1 MTRVALLDYGYGNLR
16 SVAKALERVGG
27 SVDIVSNLDGVAADG
42 IVVPGQGAFGTCR
55 AGLERSGS
63 FEPLRAWIA
72 AGRPYLG
79 ICLGLQ
85 ILFDGSDESP
95 SVPGFG
101 IVPGRIVRL
110 PSTVKVP
117 HIGWNDVTVA
127 TASRGRG
134 IFGAVEDGSYFYF
147 DHSYVPA
154 RDAAPGWAA
163 ATTEYGAT
171 FTCAVARD
179 AAAAVQF
186 HPEKS
191 GEAGLALLERFV
203 KECVA

>member
-1 MTRVALLDYGYGNLR
+1 VTRVALLDYGLGNLR

-42 IVVPGQGAFGTCR
+42 IVVPGQGAFGACR
-55 AGLERSGS
+55 AGLERTGS

-95 SVPGFG
+95 AASGLGV
-101 IVPGRIVRL
+101 VPGRIVKL

-117 HIGWNDVTVA
+117 HIGWNEVTVTPPYRA
-127 TASRGRG
+127 RGVFAS
-134 IFGAVEDGSYFYF
+134 VEDGAYFYF

-154 RDAAPGWAA
+154 PDAAAGWAA
-163 ATTEYGAT
+163 AATEYGVP

-179 AAAAVQF
+179 ATAAVQF

-191 GEAGLALLERFV
+191 GDAGLAFLERFV